1 MPRSPRIHAA
11 GALYH
16 VTLRGNHRQD
26 IFFTLDDRRLLTRI
40 VREVLVDCDAQLH
53 AYCYM
58 TNHVHALLQV
68 SDTPLS
74 RIMLLVASRYARA
87 VQARLQTTGHLFE
100 KRYHALLVDADEY
113 LLTLLRYIHLNPV
126 RANLA
131 ASPDDYPWSSHH
143 AYLGNRR
150 EPWVTTTFALRMFD
164 ADRRRALAAYEA
176 FVSTAPARSPL
187 LDRNE
192 RDPRILGSDGFAQR
206 VLGDNWKPRPDV
218 ALQKVIDDACARFG
232 VTEVELQSSSRLA
245 NIAHARACIAD
256 QALSAGIA
264 SVSSLA
270 RYFNRD
276 ESSIRQ
282 ALQRRRTES

>member
-1 MPRSPRIHAA
+1 M
-11 GALYH
+11 YH

-26 IFFTLDDRRLLTRI
+26 IFFIPDDRRLLTRI
-40 VREVLVDCDAQLH
+40 VEEILVDCDAQLH

-74 RIMLLVASRYARA
+74 RIMLLVAGRYARA

-100 KRYHALLVDADEY
+100 KRYHALMVDADEY

-131 ASPDDYPWSSHH
+131 ASPADYPWSSHH
-143 AYLGNRR
+143 AYLGNRQ
-150 EPWVTTTFALRMFD
+150 EPWVTTGFALRMFD
-164 ADRRRALAAYEA
+164 ADRRRAIAAYEA
-176 FVSTAPARSPL
+176 FLSAAPARSPL

-192 RDPRILGSDGFAQR
+192 RDPRILGNDAFAQR
-206 VLGDNWKPRPDV
+206 VLGDNWMPRPGSV
-218 ALQKVIDDACARFG
+218 FQKVIDDACARFG
-232 VTEVELQSSSRLA
+232 VTEAELQSSSRLS
-245 NIAHARACIAD
+245 NIARARASIAHE
-256 QALSAGIA
+256 ALGAGIA

-270 RYFNRD
+270 CYFNRD
-276 ESSIRQ
+276 ASSIRQ
-282 ALQRRRTES
+282 ALQRRRSEP

>member
-1 MPRSPRIHAA
+1 M
-11 GALYH
+11 YH

-26 IFFTLDDRRLLTRI
+26 IFFTPADRRLLTCI
-40 VREVLVDCDAQLH
+40 VREILVDCDAELH

-74 RIMLLVASRYARA
+74 RIMLLIAGRYARA

-126 RANLA
+126 RAKLA
-131 ASPDDYPWSSHH
+131 ASPDQYPWSSHH
-143 AYLGNRR
+143 AYLGRSH

-164 ADRRRALAAYEA
+164 ADRRRAIAAYAA
-176 FVSTAPARSPL
+176 FLSVAPTPSPL

-192 RDPRILGSDGFAQR
+192 HDPRILGNDAFAQR
-206 VLGDNWKPRPDV
+206 VLGDRWKPRPDS
-218 ALQKVIDDACARFG
+218 ALQNVIDDACGRFG
-232 VTEVELQSSSRLA
+232 VTEAELQSSSRLTA
-245 NIAHARACIAD
+245 IARARAWIAD
-256 QALSAGIA
+256 QARRAEIA
-264 SVSSLA
+264 SVASLA
-270 RYFNRD
+270 RYFNRS
-276 ESSIRQ
+276 ESSVRE
-282 ALQRRRTES
+282 ALQRRRSAP

>member
-1 MPRSPRIHAA
+1 M
-11 GALYH
+11 YH

-26 IFFTLDDRRLLTRI
+26 IFFTADDRRLLTRI
-40 VREVLVDCDAQLH
+40 VREIVIDCDAQLH

-74 RIMLLVASRYARA
+74 RIMLRVAGRYARA

-100 KRYHALLVDADEY
+100 KRYHALIVDADEY

-131 ASPDDYPWSSHH
+131 ASPDEYPWSSHH
-143 AYLGNRR
+143 AYLGSRP
-150 EPWVTTTFALRMFD
+150 EPWVTTGLALRMFD
-164 ADRRRALAAYEA
+164 ADRWRAIAAYQA
-176 FVSTAPARSPL
+176 FVSAMPARSPL

-192 RDPRILGSDGFAQR
+192 RDPRILGNDAFAQR
-206 VLGDNWKPRPDV
+206 VLGEGWKPQPGS

-232 VTEVELQSSSRLA
+232 VTAVELQSPSRLTH
-245 NIAHARACIAD
+245 IARARAWIAD
-256 QALSAGIA
+256 EALRARVA
-264 SVSSLA
+264 SISSLA
-270 RYFNRD
+270 SYFNRD
-276 ESSIRQ
+276 ASSIRQ
-282 ALQRRRTES
+282 ALLRHRSEP